1 MSNKIFYFTGT
12 GNSYSIAKS
21 LAESLGDTVLSP
33 MANSL
38 AAPEIDGD
46 ERIGLIFPVY
56 GWGMPRMAAEFAR
69 SLKPASDQ
77 YVFAVTTCGGT
88 PGKTLPQLHKILR
101 ANDSKLDAGFAVSG
115 DFLISL
121 DAANDMAIIKFMSW
135 LGRKSVPATASERLP
150 EIARAVAANETGTL
164 ETSNVSVNLIGS
176 LMYGMSIKFFQT
188 MDKNYAVSDACI
200 SCGTCAKVCP
210 RENVTLAAGAPT
222 WHQNCEMCYACMVW
236 CPKKAI
242 SFGGGTP
249 KGPSHH
255 SDMALGDALLR

>member
-12 GNSYSIAKS
+12 GNAYSIAKS
-21 LAESLGDTVLSP
+21 LAASLGDADLVP
-33 MANSL
+33 MAKALQSPDIGE
-38 AAPEIDGD
+38 A

-69 SLKPASDQ
+69 NLKPTSDQ
-77 YVFAVTTCGGT
+77 YVFAAATSGGT

-101 ANDSKLDAGFAVSG
+101 GHGSKLDAGFAVTG

-121 DAANDMAIIKFMSW
+121 DTANDMAIITFMNW
-135 LGRKSVPATASERLP
+135 LGRKSKPAAMSERLP
-150 EIARAVAANETGTL
+150 EIARAVAAKESRKP
-164 ETSNVSVNLIGS
+164 ESSNASVNLIGGM
-176 LMYGMSIKFFQT
+176 LYGLSIRFFQT
-188 MDKNYAVSDACI
+188 MDKSYAVSDACV

-210 RENVTLAAGAPT
+210 RENVTLEAGVPT

-242 SFGGGTP
+242 SFGGGVP
-249 KGPSHH
+249 KEPSHH
-255 SDMALGDALLR
+255 ADIALGDALLR